1 MEVGPGLLP
10 NIPGFSPEGF
20 SVRASA
26 VSGSDMPCDLEA
38 IHRRL
43 DLDLGLPALQKA
55 ALEMGSLRTP
65 TGEVS
70 RTSILHQDSIAL
82 KQAGGKSSRVFL
94 GEIVPDASRQP

>member
-26 VSGSDMPCDLEA
+26 VSGSDMPCDLAA

-55 ALEMGSLRTP
+55 ARDPLIAYADRGSL
-65 TGEVS
+65 S
-70 RTSILHQDSIAL
+70 NINNHQDSIAL